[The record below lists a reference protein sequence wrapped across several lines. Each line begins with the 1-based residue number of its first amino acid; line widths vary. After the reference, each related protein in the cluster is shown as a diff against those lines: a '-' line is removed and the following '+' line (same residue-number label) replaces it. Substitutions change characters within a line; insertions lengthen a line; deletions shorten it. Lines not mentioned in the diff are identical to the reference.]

1 MARPPRDA
9 VKLHEPT
16 GPTRPERPL
25 ASRDETLPARAPEA
39 SASEQ
44 AAVESESH
52 TSLEGT
58 GASTIDPLPP
68 DFPFAA
74 GIGAEQPGRYEE
86 IYVEG
91 RGGQARVLNVFD
103 KHLGRRV
110 ALKEMIH
117 DPDTPQTQAEG
128 RFFLEARVAAR
139 LEHPNIVPVH
149 EAGRRTDGRLYYTM
163 RLVHGETLS
172 SKLSKCR
179 DLKERLTLLGAFWDT
194 CKAIAYAHSRGVIHR
209 DLKPANVMLGQFG
222 ETVLLDWGL
231 AKLKCAPDSTASN
244 SAASLPTD
252 PNLTGDGLALG
263 TPSYM
268 SPEQARGEEIDER
281 TDVWGLGAVLYKLL
295 TGEAPFS
302 SGVKEARIARAML
315 GGVRDVRSLCPEAPV
330 ELAAIA
336 HKALQRDKKDR
347 YQTAKELADEIGAYM
362 TGGRVRAYAYSPWEL
377 LRRFAAEHRGAVIAS
392 LVALLAV
399 VGALV
404 VVSVALGKQ
413 TQARQEEQRQRLEAE
428 LNLAGA
434 YAERADRQLA
444 DYRFVSAYGFAAM
457 SLRHNPAHPTSP
469 GFQPGFEEDFPRG
482 RHLRVRAASTAL
494 QARYHFN
501 FEPARLLRVE
511 DALGTLE
518 FSPDGRALAAGA
530 YDGAGRVWDAKTGQ
544 PLMRL
549 EGDGLTTYGVI
560 YSPDGKTLATSGK
573 SGHILL
579 WSAADGARIA
589 ELSGHEGLVRGL
601 AFSPDGAL
609 LASAGA
615 DRTIRI
621 WDLARREERALLIGH
636 EAEVRAV
643 VFSRDGSR
651 LFSGGIDRSLRV
663 WDPATRQS
671 STLARLPFS
680 IRALA
685 LSPDGERIAIA
696 CDEPTVNVLDARTGE
711 PDLMLGGNASFV
723 RQVAWSPDGSM
734 LASAGLDRTV
744 RVWNSL
750 SGEPI
755 ATLEEHQAIAS
766 GVAFSPDGS
775 TLASAAFDG
784 SLRTWRIRPSPLLG
798 LAASG
803 TPLHEVAFSPD
814 GRRLATSSRDGTL
827 RVWDLE
833 TKRELGAFRG
843 ELTMDVEVSFGPD
856 GALLAGAGGVVEI
869 WSVETGKLVRRLPLE
884 MGSSARISPDGRIVA
899 TGEETGRVTLWEL
912 ATGERLQVFEEHTA
926 TVFDLEFSPDGRTL
940 ASAGKDGHV
949 RLWDLETGKSR
960 GALQGRGWISSIDF
974 TGDGRLAS
982 AGKEGQSIIW
992 DVATGE
998 KLLELEHGQWT
1009 SVRFVGD
1016 GRYLATAC
1024 DDQYVRFWDSRS
1036 GELLLIVRAPRE
1048 LVSMDVDPQGQRFAI
1063 NQGHG
1068 FAVHPIDLTALE
1080 VDPARMLKV
1089 ARSRGFVVPE
1099 EATTAAPTE
1108 AGLEPR

>member
-1 MARPPRDA
+1 MARHPRDTA
-9 VKLHEPT
+9 KLHEPT
-16 GPTRPERPL
+16 GPTRPERPCT
-25 ASRDETLPARAPEA
+25 SRDETLSAPEANAA

-44 AAVESESH
+44 TSAALASYTSVEA
-52 TSLEGT
+52 T
-58 GASTIDPLPP
+58 GAMDPLPLG
-68 DFPFAA
+68 FPFAVEV
-74 GIGAEQPGRYEE
+74 GAEQPGRYEE

-110 ALKEMIH
+110 ALKEMVQ
-117 DPDTPQTQAEG
+117 DPDSPPAQAEG
-128 RFFLEARVAAR
+128 RFLLEARVAAR

-172 SKLSKCR
+172 NKLGNCR

-231 AKLKCAPDSTASN
+231 AKLKCAPDSAPCDPDG
-244 SAASLPTD
+244 SLPTD
-252 PNLTGDGLALG
+252 PDLTGDGLALG

-268 SPEQARGEEIDER
+268 SPEQACGEAIDER
-281 TDVWGLGAVLYKLL
+281 TDVWGLGAVLYRLL
-295 TGEAPFS
+295 TGEAPYS
-302 SGVKEARIARAML
+302 SGIKEARIARAMIA
-315 GGVRDVRSLCPEAPV
+315 GVREVRSLCPEAPL

-377 LRRFAAEHRGAVIAS
+377 LRRFAAEHRTAVLAS

-404 VVSVALGKQ
+404 VVSVALGQQ
-413 TQARQEEQRQRLEAE
+413 TQARQQEQRQRLEAE

-434 YAERADRQLA
+434 YAERADRHLA
-444 DYRFVSAYGFAAM
+444 DYRFASAYGFAAM

-469 GFQPGFEEDFPRG
+469 GFQPGFEEGFPRS
-482 RHLRVRAASTAL
+482 RLLRVRAASTAL
-494 QARYHFN
+494 QARHHFS
-501 FEPARLLRVE
+501 FEPLRLLRVE
-511 DALGTLE
+511 EALGTLE
-518 FSPDGRALAAGA
+518 FSPDGQALAAGA
-530 YDGAGRVWDAKTGQ
+530 YDGAGRVWNVRTGE

-549 EGDGLTTYGVI
+549 EGDGLTTYAVV
-560 YSPDGKTLATSGK
+560 YSPDGKLLATSGK
-573 SGHILL
+573 SGDILL

-589 ELSGHEGLVRGL
+589 ELSGHDGLVRGL
-601 AFSPDGAL
+601 AFSPDGTL

-615 DRTIRI
+615 DRTLRI
-621 WDLARREERALLIGH
+621 WDLAKREERALLRGH
-636 EAEVRAV
+636 AAEVRAV
-643 VFSRDGSR
+643 VFSRDGAR
-651 LFSGGIDRSLRV
+651 LFSGGIDRGLRV
-663 WDPATRQS
+663 WDLAAGQG

-680 IRALA
+680 IRDLA
-685 LSPDGERIAIA
+685 LSPDGARIAIA

-711 PDLMLGGNASFV
+711 PDLILGGNASFV
-723 RQVAWSPDGSM
+723 RQVAWSPDGAM
-734 LASAGLDRTV
+734 LASAGLDRSV

-775 TLASAAFDG
+775 TLASAGFDG
-784 SLRTWRIRPSPLLG
+784 SVRTWTIRPSPLLG
-798 LAASG
+798 LASG
-803 TPLHEVAFSPD
+803 GAPLLEVAFSPD
-814 GRRLATSSRDGTL
+814 GRRLATSSRDGSL

-833 TKRELGAFRG
+833 TKRELHVFRG
-843 ELTMDVEVSFGPD
+843 ELKMDVEVSFGGD
-856 GALLAGAGGVVEI
+856 GRLLAGAGGVVEV
-869 WSVETGKLVRRLPLE
+869 WDVESGKLVRRLPLE
-884 MGSSARISPDGRIVA
+884 LGSSARISPDGRLIA
-899 TGEETGRVTLWEL
+899 TGEDTGRVTLWEL

-940 ASAGKDGHV
+940 ASAGKDGQV
-949 RLWDLETGKSR
+949 RLWDVKTGKPR
-960 GALQGRGWISSIDF
+960 GALQGRGWLSSLDF
-974 TGDGRLAS
+974 APDGRLAS
-982 AGKEGQSIIW
+982 AGKEGQVIVW
-992 DVATGE
+992 DPATGE
-998 KLLELEHGQWT
+998 RLLELEHGQWT

-1016 GRYLATAC
+1016 GPYLATAC

-1036 GELLLIVRAPRE
+1036 GELLLITRTPRE
-1048 LVSMDVDPQGQRFAI
+1048 LMSMDVDPQGRRFAI

-1068 FAVHPIDLTALE
+1068 FAVYPIDLTALQ
-1080 VDPARMLKV
+1080 VDPLEMLEEARG
-1089 ARSRGFVVPE
+1089 RGFAVSDDAAGAEAPLRAE
-1099 EATTAAPTE
+1099 E
-1108 AGLEPR
+1108 